1 MYGIMTITGFVDSE
15 RIQIL
20 DEYQGVT
27 LLDLTANKIQSEIS
41 DLKEV
46 VELEQFAIPNPAWLI
61 YASNVNATE

>member
-41 DLKEV
+41 DLV